1 MRHYCPGSAACCVNA
16 VCSAIISPACIVC
29 WCDAV
34 SLPWLLKSRATIDSS
49 CGSVEFSRRVHAGQ
63 KHWSCSVLWLWP
75 RPPGEQL
82 NFPWKVRSGLCW
94 SQPAAHYLYPPHR
107 RHAHLRGHGG
117 GQRVRELL
125 GRQEDTSWE
134 RFLIAIVN
142 QLNKI
147 IPLHVK

>member
-16 VCSAIISPACIVC
+16 VCSAMISLACIVC

-107 RHAHLRGHGG
+107 RHAHLAQPQHIKRSKA
-117 GQRVRELL
+117 
-125 GRQEDTSWE
+125 TSSSQWPE
-134 RFLIAIVN
+134 PWPCLV
-142 QLNKI
+142 
-147 IPLHVK
+147 PCVCSGCGT